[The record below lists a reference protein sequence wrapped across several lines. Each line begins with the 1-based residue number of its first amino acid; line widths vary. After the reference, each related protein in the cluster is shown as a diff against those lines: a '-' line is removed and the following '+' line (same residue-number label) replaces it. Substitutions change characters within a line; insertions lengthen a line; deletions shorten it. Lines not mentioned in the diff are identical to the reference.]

1 MIDLS
6 GYIDESSVE
15 YNIRTHFGDIRRVNV
30 NRLYSEMN
38 VWKESRLPVQVTGRC
53 ICVEIQKEKDV
64 LKWVS
69 CFLKAKKRLFSFIE
83 NERILGLN
91 VQIYEVL

>member
-30 NRLYSEMN
+30 NRMYSEMN

-53 ICVEIQKEKDV
+53 ICVKIQKEKDV

-69 CFLKAKKRLFSFIE
+69 CFFKAKTFIF
-83 NERILGLN
+83 L
-91 VQIYEVL
+91 Y

>member
-15 YNIRTHFGDIRRVNV
+15 YNIRTHVGDLRRVNV
-30 NRLYSEMN
+30 NRMYSEMN

-53 ICVEIQKEKDV
+53 ICLNSEGRGCFKMGFMFFKSKDTFI
-64 LKWVS
+64 
-69 CFLKAKKRLFSFIE
+69 FL
-83 NERILGLN
+83 
-91 VQIYEVL
+91 Y

>member
-15 YNIRTHFGDIRRVNV
+15 YNIRTHVGDLRRVNV
-30 NRLYSEMN
+30 NRMYSEMN

-53 ICVEIQKEKDV
+53 ICVKIQKEKDV

-69 CFLKAKKRLFSFIE
+69 CFFKAKTFIF
-83 NERILGLN
+83 L
-91 VQIYEVL
+91 Y